1 MTTAPDRAPPKI
13 LLVDDT
19 PQNIALLEDTLSAFE
34 ADLLAA
40 TSGERALELAGRLHP
55 DLILLDVM
63 MPPGIDGFE
72 TCRRLKADPAT
83 ADIPVI
89 FVTARSDDVATG
101 FAAGGADYITKPIV
115 AGEVRA
121 RVHHQLER
129 RGLLQSLRRLNRE
142 LEDRVRERTA
152 ELTRTN
158 LQLRQEVRERRYMQD
173 RLNYLASH
181 DFVTRL
187 HNRQALDAQVSER
200 LARLQLEAGTPP
212 AHGLANGP
220 VLMLIDI
227 DQFRRVNDSCGC
239 IAGDELLRQFADLLA
254 GLVGREDFLARLGA
268 DQFAL
273 LAEDHGGDAGA
284 GLARLILAAI
294 ERFLFCWNGQD
305 FRLQATLAIVPLEP
319 ALPSFDALMQ
329 RADETALRVRRE
341 GGDRSVPHWYRAGGL
356 AQGGPHEDAGW
367 ALTLMDALR
376 HDRLCIHFQRLQP
389 LAPGERTLRIE
400 ALVRL
405 VDATSG
411 ALIEPG
417 RFIAPAE
424 RFQLVGQIDRWML
437 RHVLALLGAE
447 PALRQR
453 IDQVTLNLSAV
464 TLREPGLAE
473 EIITLLARHQVR
485 PEQLCF
491 EITETASIASLA
503 QARQFMQQ
511 LRAHGCRFSLDDFG
525 SGYASFAH
533 LRELP
538 FDTLK
543 IDGLFV
549 RHMDEDADSRAMV
562 RSMVEMA
569 RQLDKPVVA
578 EFVESEPVARLLA
591 ELGVQWAQGYHFHR
605 PEPLTVEALA
615 AA

>member
-1 MTTAPDRAPPKI
+1 MPKI

-40 TSGERALELAGRLHP
+40 TSGERAIELAGRLHP

-129 RGLLQSLRRLNRE
+129 RSLLQSLRRLNRE

-200 LARLQLEAGTPP
+200 LAQLQLEADP
-212 AHGLANGP
+212 ASSP

-273 LAEDHGGDAGA
+273 LAEDRGGDAGA

-341 GGDRSVPHWYRAGGL
+341 GGNRSVPHWYRAGGL

-405 VDATSG
+405 IDATSG

-549 RHMDEDADSRAMV
+549 RHMDQDADSRAMV

-605 PEPLTVEALA
+605 PEPLTAEALTA
-615 AA
+615 A

>member
-1 MTTAPDRAPPKI
+1 MTTAPDRAMPKI

-40 TSGERALELAGRLHP
+40 TSGERAIELAGRLHP

-129 RGLLQSLRRLNRE
+129 RSLLQSLRRLNRE

-187 HNRQALDAQVSER
+187 HNRQALNAQVSER
-200 LARLQLEAGTPP
+200 LARLQLEAAP
-212 AHGLANGP
+212 ASSP

-273 LAEDHGGDAGA
+273 LAEDRGGDAGA

-341 GGDRSVPHWYRAGGL
+341 GGNRSVPHWYRAGGL

-405 VDATSG
+405 IDATSG

-473 EIITLLARHQVR
+473 EIITLLTRHQVR

-491 EITETASIASLA
+491 EITETASIANLA

-549 RHMDEDADSRAMV
+549 RHMDQDADSRAMV

-605 PEPLTVEALA
+605 PEPLTAEALTA
-615 AA
+615 A

>member
-1 MTTAPDRAPPKI
+1 MTTAPDRAMPKI

-40 TSGERALELAGRLHP
+40 TSGERAIELAGRLHP

-129 RGLLQSLRRLNRE
+129 RSLLQSLRRLNRE

-200 LARLQLEAGTPP
+200 LAQLQLEADP
-212 AHGLANGP
+212 ASSP

-273 LAEDHGGDAGA
+273 LAEDRGGDAGA

-319 ALPSFDALMQ
+319 AMPSFDALMQ

-341 GGDRSVPHWYRAGGL
+341 GGNRSVPHWYRAGGL

-405 VDATSG
+405 IDATSG

-549 RHMDEDADSRAMV
+549 RHMDQDADSRAMV

-605 PEPLTVEALA
+605 PEPLTA
-615 AA
+615 AALTAA

>member
-1 MTTAPDRAPPKI
+1 MTTAPDRATPKI

-181 DFVTRL
+181 DFVTRV

-200 LARLQLEAGTPP
+200 LARLQLEAGPPP

-273 LAEDHGGDAGA
+273 LAEDRGGDAGA

-405 VDATSG
+405 IDATSG

-453 IDQVTLNLSAV
+453 ID
-464 TLREPGLAE
+464 R
-473 EIITLLARHQVR
+473 
-485 PEQLCF
+485 
-491 EITETASIASLA
+491 
-503 QARQFMQQ
+503 
-511 LRAHGCRFSLDDFG
+511 
-525 SGYASFAH
+525 
-533 LRELP
+533 
-538 FDTLK
+538 
-543 IDGLFV
+543 
-549 RHMDEDADSRAMV
+549 
-562 RSMVEMA
+562 
-569 RQLDKPVVA
+569 
-578 EFVESEPVARLLA
+578 
-591 ELGVQWAQGYHFHR
+591 
-605 PEPLTVEALA
+605 
-615 AA
+615 

>member
-1 MTTAPDRAPPKI
+1 MTTALPKI

-19 PQNIALLEDTLSAFE
+19 PQNIGLLEDTLEHVE
-34 ADLLAA
+34 AELLAA
-40 TSGERALELAGRLHP
+40 TSGERALELAGRMKP

-72 TCRRLKADPAT
+72 TCRRLKADAAT

-89 FVTARSDDVATG
+89 FVTARSDDVAAG
-101 FAAGGADYITKPIV
+101 FAAGGADYITKPIQ
-115 AGEVRA
+115 ADEVRA
-121 RVHHQLER
+121 RVDHQLER
-129 RGLLQSLRRLNRE
+129 RALLGSLRELNRE
-142 LEDRVRERTA
+142 LEQRVRERTA
-152 ELTRTN
+152 ELTRAN

-173 RLNYLASH
+173 RLGYLASH

-187 HNRQALDAQVSER
+187 HNRQALDAEVSER
-200 LARLQLEAGTPP
+200 LARLQGEAMPPGRGGT
-212 AHGLANGP
+212 

-227 DQFRRVNDSCGC
+227 DQFRLVNDSCGC

-254 GLVGREDFLARLGA
+254 GLAGREDFLARLGA

-273 LAEDHGGDAGA
+273 LTEERGGDAGA
-284 GLARLILAAI
+284 GLARQILAAI
-294 ERFLFCWNGQD
+294 GRFVFSWNGQD

-341 GGDRSVPHWYRAGGL
+341 GGERGVPHWYRAGGL
-356 AQGGPHEDAGW
+356 ARGGPHEDAGW

-405 VDATSG
+405 IDATSG

-549 RHMDEDADSRAMV
+549 RHMDQDADSRAMV

-605 PEPLTVEALA
+605 PEPLTVEALTA
-615 AA
+615 A

>member
-1 MTTAPDRAPPKI
+1 MTTAPDRAMPKI

-40 TSGERALELAGRLHP
+40 TSGERAIELAGRLHP

-129 RGLLQSLRRLNRE
+129 RSLLQSLRRLNRE

-200 LARLQLEAGTPP
+200 LAQLQLEADP
-212 AHGLANGP
+212 ASSP

-273 LAEDHGGDAGA
+273 LAEDRGGDAGA

-341 GGDRSVPHWYRAGGL
+341 GGNRSVPHWYRAGGL

-405 VDATSG
+405 IDATSG

-549 RHMDEDADSRAMV
+549 RHMDQDADSRAMV

-605 PEPLTVEALA
+605 PEPLTA
-615 AA
+615 AALTAA

>member
-1 MTTAPDRAPPKI
+1 MTTAPDRAMPKI

-40 TSGERALELAGRLHP
+40 TSGERAIELAGRLHP

-129 RGLLQSLRRLNRE
+129 RSLLQSLRRLNRE

-200 LARLQLEAGTPP
+200 LARLQLEAAP
-212 AHGLANGP
+212 ASSP

-273 LAEDHGGDAGA
+273 LAEDRSGDAGA

-305 FRLQATLAIVPLEP
+305 FRLQATLAIVPLEQ

-341 GGDRSVPHWYRAGGL
+341 GGNRSVPHWYRAGGL

-405 VDATSG
+405 IDATSG

-473 EIITLLARHQVR
+473 EIITLLTRHQVR

-491 EITETASIASLA
+491 EITETASIANLA

-549 RHMDEDADSRAMV
+549 RHMDQDADSRAMV

-605 PEPLTVEALA
+605 PEPLTAEALTA
-615 AA
+615 A

>member
-1 MTTAPDRAPPKI
+1 MTTAPDRAMPKI

-40 TSGERALELAGRLHP
+40 TSGERAIELAGRLHP

-129 RGLLQSLRRLNRE
+129 RSLLQSLRRLNRE

-200 LARLQLEAGTPP
+200 LARLQLEADP
-212 AHGLANGP
+212 ASSP

-273 LAEDHGGDAGA
+273 LAEDRGGDAGA

-341 GGDRSVPHWYRAGGL
+341 GGNRSVPHWYRAGGL

-405 VDATSG
+405 IDATSG

-473 EIITLLARHQVR
+473 EIITLLTRHQVR

-491 EITETASIASLA
+491 EITETASIANLA

-549 RHMDEDADSRAMV
+549 RHMDQDADSRAMV

-605 PEPLTVEALA
+605 PEPLTAEALTA
-615 AA
+615 A

>member
-1 MTTAPDRAPPKI
+1 MTTAPDRAMPKI

-40 TSGERALELAGRLHP
+40 TSGERAIELAGRLHP

-129 RGLLQSLRRLNRE
+129 RSLLQSLRRLNRE

-200 LARLQLEAGTPP
+200 LARLQIEAAP
-212 AHGLANGP
+212 ASSP

-273 LAEDHGGDAGA
+273 LAEDRSGDAGA

-341 GGDRSVPHWYRAGGL
+341 GGNRSVPHWYRAGGL

-405 VDATSG
+405 IDATSG

-473 EIITLLARHQVR
+473 EIITLLAHHQVR

-491 EITETASIASLA
+491 EVTETASIASLA

-549 RHMDEDADSRAMV
+549 RHMDQDADSRAMV

-605 PEPLTVEALA
+605 PEPLTAEALTA
-615 AA
+615 A

>member
-1 MTTAPDRAPPKI
+1 MTTAPDRAMPKI

-19 PQNIALLEDTLSAFE
+19 PQNIALLEDTLSTFE

-40 TSGERALELAGRLHP
+40 TSGERAIELAGRLHP

-129 RGLLQSLRRLNRE
+129 RSLLQSLRRLNRE

-200 LARLQLEAGTPP
+200 LARLQLEADP
-212 AHGLANGP
+212 ASSP

-273 LAEDHGGDAGA
+273 LTEERGGDAGA
-284 GLARLILAAI
+284 GLARQILAAI
-294 ERFLFCWNGQD
+294 GRFVFAWNGQD

-319 ALPSFDALMQ
+319 TLPSFDALML

-341 GGDRSVPHWYRAGGL
+341 GGNRSVPHWYRAGGL

-405 VDATSG
+405 IDATSG

-464 TLREPGLAE
+464 TLREPDLAE

-549 RHMDEDADSRAMV
+549 RHMDQDADSRAMV

-605 PEPLTVEALA
+605 PEPLTAEALA

>member
-1 MTTAPDRAPPKI
+1 MPKI

-40 TSGERALELAGRLHP
+40 TSGERAIELAGRLHP

-129 RGLLQSLRRLNRE
+129 RSLLQSLRRLNRE

-200 LARLQLEAGTPP
+200 LARLQLEAAP
-212 AHGLANGP
+212 ASSP

-273 LAEDHGGDAGA
+273 LAEDRSGDAGA

-341 GGDRSVPHWYRAGGL
+341 GGERGVPHWYRAGGL

-405 VDATSG
+405 IDATSG

-464 TLREPGLAE
+464 TLREHGLAE
-473 EIITLLARHQVR
+473 EIITLLTRHQVR

-549 RHMDEDADSRAMV
+549 RHMDQDADSRAMV

-605 PEPLTVEALA
+605 PEPLTAEALTA
-615 AA
+615 A

>member
-1 MTTAPDRAPPKI
+1 MTHGRSGTRQCLAQRPGHGRQRGDV
-13 LLVDDT
+13 LLFVLFSVLVLLLAGLYTMRGLIGDT
-19 PQNIALLEDTLSAFE
+19 VIAGNAAQRQKNVQMGDAALAQAMKVITDTLDGTDGSVA
-34 ADLLAA
+34 LQIAA
-40 TSGERALELAGRLHP
+40 AEPRP

-200 LARLQLEAGTPP
+200 LARLQLEAGPPP

-294 ERFLFCWNGQD
+294 ERFLF
-305 FRLQATLAIVPLEP
+305 
-319 ALPSFDALMQ
+319 
-329 RADETALRVRRE
+329 
-341 GGDRSVPHWYRAGGL
+341 
-356 AQGGPHEDAGW
+356 
-367 ALTLMDALR
+367 
-376 HDRLCIHFQRLQP
+376 
-389 LAPGERTLRIE
+389 
-400 ALVRL
+400 
-405 VDATSG
+405 
-411 ALIEPG
+411 
-417 RFIAPAE
+417 
-424 RFQLVGQIDRWML
+424 
-437 RHVLALLGAE
+437 
-447 PALRQR
+447 
-453 IDQVTLNLSAV
+453 
-464 TLREPGLAE
+464 
-473 EIITLLARHQVR
+473 
-485 PEQLCF
+485 
-491 EITETASIASLA
+491 
-503 QARQFMQQ
+503 
-511 LRAHGCRFSLDDFG
+511 
-525 SGYASFAH
+525 
-533 LRELP
+533 
-538 FDTLK
+538 
-543 IDGLFV
+543 
-549 RHMDEDADSRAMV
+549 
-562 RSMVEMA
+562 
-569 RQLDKPVVA
+569 
-578 EFVESEPVARLLA
+578 
-591 ELGVQWAQGYHFHR
+591 
-605 PEPLTVEALA
+605 
-615 AA
+615 

>member
-1 MTTAPDRAPPKI
+1 MNPVTATERTSPKI
-13 LLVDDT
+13 LLADDT
-19 PQNIALLEDTLSAFE
+19 PQNIALLEDTLESFA

-40 TSGERALELAGRLHP
+40 TSGERALELARRLHP

-129 RGLLQSLRRLNRE
+129 RGLLQSLRLLNRE

-158 LQLRQEVRERRYMQD
+158 LQLRQEVQERRYMQD

-200 LARLQLEAGTPP
+200 LARLQLEPHANG
-212 AHGLANGP
+212 HGRGP

-254 GLVGREDFLARLGA
+254 SLVGREDFLARLGA

-273 LAEDHGGDAGA
+273 LAEDRGRDAGA
-284 GLARLILAAI
+284 GLARLILGAVG
-294 ERFLFCWNGQD
+294 RFVFSWNGQD

-319 ALPSFDALMQ
+319 ALPSFDALML
-329 RADETALRVRRE
+329 RADETARQVRQT
-341 GGDRSVPHWYRAGGL
+341 GSDRTVPHWYRAGGS
-356 AQGGPHEDAGW
+356 AQDGPHEDAGW

-389 LAPGERTLRIE
+389 LAPGDRTLRIE

-473 EIITLLARHQVR
+473 EILALLTQHQVR

-511 LRAHGCRFSLDDFG
+511 LRTHGCRFSLDDFG

-578 EFVESEPVARLLA
+578 EFVESESVARLLA

-605 PEPLTVEALA
+605 PEPLTAEALVA
-615 AA
+615 A

>member
-1 MTTAPDRAPPKI
+1 MTTAPDRAMPKI

-40 TSGERALELAGRLHP
+40 TSGERAIELAGRLHP

-129 RGLLQSLRRLNRE
+129 RSLLQSLRRLNRE

-200 LARLQLEAGTPP
+200 LARLQIEAAP
-212 AHGLANGP
+212 ASSP

-273 LAEDHGGDAGA
+273 LAEDRSGDAGA

-341 GGDRSVPHWYRAGGL
+341 GGNRSVPHWYRAGGL

-405 VDATSG
+405 IDATSG

-473 EIITLLARHQVR
+473 EIITLLTRHQVR

-491 EITETASIASLA
+491 EITETASIANLA

-549 RHMDEDADSRAMV
+549 RHMDQDADSRAMV

-605 PEPLTVEALA
+605 PEPLTAEALTA
-615 AA
+615 A

>member
-1 MTTAPDRAPPKI
+1 MTTAPDRAMPKI

-40 TSGERALELAGRLHP
+40 TSGERAIELAGRLHP

-129 RGLLQSLRRLNRE
+129 RSLLQSLRRLNRE

-200 LARLQLEAGTPP
+200 LARLQLEAAP
-212 AHGLANGP
+212 ASSP

-273 LAEDHGGDAGA
+273 LAEDRSGDAGA

-341 GGDRSVPHWYRAGGL
+341 GGNRSVPHWYRAGGL

-405 VDATSG
+405 IDATSG

-473 EIITLLARHQVR
+473 EIITLLTRHQVR

-491 EITETASIASLA
+491 EITETASIANLA

-549 RHMDEDADSRAMV
+549 RHMDQDADSRAMV

-605 PEPLTVEALA
+605 PEPLTAEALTA
-615 AA
+615 A

>member
-187 HNRQALDAQVSER
+187 
-200 LARLQLEAGTPP
+200 QLEAGPPP

-319 ALPSFDALMQ
+319 ALPSFEALMQ

-405 VDATSG
+405 IDATSG

-453 IDQVTLNLSAV
+453 IDRVTLNLSAV

>member
-1 MTTAPDRAPPKI
+1 MTTAPDRAMPKI

-19 PQNIALLEDTLSAFE
+19 PQNIALLEDTLSTFE

-40 TSGERALELAGRLHP
+40 TSGERAIELAGRLHP

-129 RGLLQSLRRLNRE
+129 RSLLQSLRRLNRE

-200 LARLQLEAGTPP
+200 LARLQIEAAP
-212 AHGLANGP
+212 ASSP

-273 LAEDHGGDAGA
+273 LAEDRGGDAGA

-341 GGDRSVPHWYRAGGL
+341 GGNRSVPHWYRAGGL

-405 VDATSG
+405 IDATSG

-473 EIITLLARHQVR
+473 EIITLLTRHQVR

-491 EITETASIASLA
+491 EITETASIANLA

-549 RHMDEDADSRAMV
+549 RHMDQDADSRAMV

-605 PEPLTVEALA
+605 PEPLTAEALTA
-615 AA
+615 A

>member
-1 MTTAPDRAPPKI
+1 VSQPTPRI
-13 LLVDDT
+13 LIVDDT
-19 PQNIALLEDTLSAFE
+19 PQNIDVLQATLIE
-34 ADLLAA
+34 IDADLLIA
-40 TSGERALELAGRLHP
+40 TNGARALDLAQRLQP
-55 DLILLDVM
+55 DLVLLDVM
-63 MPPGIDGFE
+63 MPGLDGFE
-72 TCRRLKADPAT
+72 VCTRLKADPRT

-89 FVTARSDDVATG
+89 FCTARVDDVAHG
-101 FAAGGADYITKPIV
+101 FAVGGTDYITKPIQPD
-115 AGEVRA
+115 EVRA
-121 RVHHQLER
+121 RVSHQLER
-129 RGLLQSLRRLNRE
+129 RRLLRELRELNRA
-142 LEDRVRERTA
+142 LEDKVRERTA
-152 ELTRTN
+152 DLTLVN
-158 LQLRQEVRERRYMQD
+158 QQLRHEINERRYMQD
-173 RLNYLASH
+173 RLGYLASH

-187 HNRQALDAQVSER
+187 HNRGALDAHVTQL
-200 LARLQLEAGTPP
+200 LARLQRQATPAGP
-212 AHGLANGP
+212 A
-220 VLMLIDI
+220 VMLLVDI
-227 DQFRRVNDSCGC
+227 DQFRLVNESCGC

-273 LAEDHGGDAGA
+273 LAEDRGGDAGA

-605 PEPLTVEALA
+605 PEPLTVKALA